1 MQIALV
7 QNRSDCIEIS
17 TLREKYC
24 LYSKELS
31 PRGLSI
37 CWPVKLLHKV
47 CELNS
52 VYCGRVI
59 YWDLICPVGAA
70 GQGNNPVLTW
80 SWPRHGLHHS
90 LTPTALFQHESFAI
104 IVLVIECKNNRF
116 HCWQVV
122 LLWVGFSRRGKK
134 NHLRSVVQ
142 ATVTFSLG
150 EVALTEWF

>member
-52 VYCGRVI
+52 VYRGRVI

-90 LTPTALFQHESFAI
+90 LTPTTAFSWHDSFSI
-104 IVLVIECKNNRF
+104 LVLLIKCNNNRF
-116 HCWQVV
+116 HCRQEVFV
-122 LLWVGFSRRGKK
+122 SWVQPQS
-134 NHLRSVVQ
+134 LVCSVVH
-142 ATVTFSLG
+142 TSNHSFG
-150 EVALTEWF
+150 EVALTKCF